1 MTWSKR
7 LSLLAIS
14 SSLVALGCVS
24 VVNAASDV
32 WSKHAEMRH
41 VAEATDTHVTV
52 TDDFGHG
59 VTVRFPPQR
68 MVTLAPGP
76 TAMLRAAGAGG
87 QVVATIEYSGQPAS
101 ESRLPK
107 IGSADAIDMERLI
120 ALRPDVVVV
129 WPDGNN
135 PAQIATIER
144 LGIPV
149 YRQEALTLDGIAES
163 LRRLGR
169 LAGTSDVA
177 DREAGALQARLAA
190 LRRKYGN
197 VSHPPSVLLEVWDR
211 PLYTVGGRE
220 LLSDVLRVCGARNVF
235 ADLPER
241 APAIGIEAVLAR
253 NPDII
258 IAAAPPG
265 GGAAW
270 LAEWKRFPSIRA
282 VRTGRLMSF
291 EDQRLIGLGPGVI
304 DATAEMCGKIAAL
317 TGQPVQESNGS
328 RSINGKSLRT
338 RTVTRQ

>member
-1 MTWSKR
+1 
-7 LSLLAIS
+7 
-14 SSLVALGCVS
+14 
-24 VVNAASDV
+24 
-32 WSKHAEMRH
+32 
-41 VAEATDTHVTV
+41 
-52 TDDFGHG
+52 
-59 VTVRFPPQR
+59 
-68 MVTLAPGP
+68 
-76 TAMLRAAGAGG
+76 MLRAAGAGS
-87 QVVATIEYSGQPAS
+87 QVVATIEFSGQPAS
-101 ESRLPK
+101 ESKLPK

-120 ALRPDVVVV
+120 ALRPDVVIV
-129 WPDGNN
+129 WPDGNS

-149 YRQEALTLDGIAES
+149 YRQEALTLDGIGES

-169 LAGTSDVA
+169 LAGTSEVA
-177 DREAGALQARLAA
+177 DREARALQARLAS
-190 LRRKYGN
+190 LRRMYGN

-235 ADLPER
+235 ADLPGR
-241 APAIGIEAVLAR
+241 APAIGIEAVIAR

-265 GGAAW
+265 SGAAW
-270 LAEWKRFPSIRA
+270 LAEWKRFASIRA

-304 DATAEMCGKIAAL
+304 DATAEMCRKIAAL
-317 TGQPVQESNGS
+317 AGQSEQESNGS

-338 RTVTRQ
+338 RTVTR

>member
-1 MTWSKR
+1 MRPTR
-7 LSLLAIS
+7 FGRVMIS
-14 SSLVALGCVS
+14 SALIALGCAS
-24 VVNAASDV
+24 VVDAASDV
-32 WSKHAEMRH
+32 GLKHSTIRRF
-41 VAEATDTHVTV
+41 AEATDTHTTV
-52 TDDFGHG
+52 TDDFGRK

-68 MVTLAPGP
+68 IVTLAPGP

-87 QVVATIEYSGQPAS
+87 QVIATIEYSGQPAS
-101 ESRLPK
+101 ESKLPK
-107 IGSADAIDMERLI
+107 IGTADAIDLERLI
-120 ALRPDVVVV
+120 ALRPDVVIV

-135 PAQIATIER
+135 AAQIATIQR
-144 LGIPV
+144 LGIPI
-149 YRQEALTLDGIAES
+149 YRQEALTLDGIGES
-163 LRRLGR
+163 IRRLGR
-169 LAGTSDVA
+169 LAGTRDVA
-177 DREAGALQARLAA
+177 DREAEALQERLAA
-190 LRRKYGN
+190 LRKKYGSA
-197 VSHPPSVLLEVWDR
+197 SHPPTVLLQVWDR

-220 LLSDVLRVCGARNVF
+220 LLTDVLRVCGARNVF

-241 APAIGIEAVLAR
+241 APAIGVESVIAR

-265 GGAAW
+265 SGAAW

-317 TGQPVQESNGS
+317 SGQPERGLNGS
-328 RSINGKSLRT
+328 GSINGKSPPP